1 MESLQRLVD
10 QLEGNVR
17 QAFLDAI
24 WDITSVAQLQAI
36 IGHLE
41 AGNVE
46 AAILSLNLRAEFFEP
61 LDRALDEAFRMGGV
75 SALAGIPQISAP
87 FPAALASLPDLTGDT
102 SAQNAYRGKS
112 GAD

>member
-1 MESLQRLVD
+1 MEQIQKLADR
-10 QLEGNVR
+10 LEGNIR

-61 LDRALDEAFRMGGV
+61 LDRALDDAFRRGGA
-75 SALAGIPQISAP
+75 SALSGLPQVPGP
-87 FPAALASLPDLTGDT
+87 FPAALGSLPDLTGDT
-102 SAQNAYRGKS
+102 SAQNASLGKS
-112 GAD
+112 EAD

>member
-1 MESLQRLVD
+1 MESLRGLVD

-41 AGNVE
+41 AGNIE
-46 AAILSLNLRAEFFEP
+46 AAILALNLRAEFFEP
-61 LDRALDEAFRMGGV
+61 LDRALDEAFRRGGV
-75 SALAGIPQISAP
+75 SALSGLPQVPDP

-112 GAD
+112 EAD